1 MIKVTVII
9 DNHVPLGAKRPLR
22 AEHGQAMLIET
33 AAGRILFDTGQSDL
47 IIHNLS
53 LLGFRPADLNAVI
66 ISHGHYDHT
75 GGLSALLTHARKRL
89 PVYIHPDAFT
99 PRFATNG
106 TRRFIGIPF
115 SQELL
120 IQLGA
125 DFHTIEEP
133 LQLDENLWI
142 SGPVSRETPFEQP
155 PESFVMTGEDGLD
168 CRDCVADDMSL
179 YATTA
184 QGLTVISGCA
194 HAGIINT
201 IRQGFKVSGASRLHG
216 IIGGTHLGA
225 ASAAQQEETLRE
237 LQLLKPDF
245 IAANHCTGFLM
256 LHRLAEI
263 FGENFNPA
271 FVGTQFEL

>member
-1 MIKVTVII
+1 MIKATVII
-9 DNHVPLGAKRPLR
+9 DNQVPLGAKRPLR
-22 AEHGQAMLIET
+22 AEHGQAMLLET
-33 AAGRILFDTGQSDL
+33 ASGRILFDTGQSDL

-53 LLGFRPADLNAVI
+53 LLGFRPADLDAVV
-66 ISHGHYDHT
+66 ISHGHYDHA

-89 PVYIHPDAFT
+89 PVYINPGAFT
-99 PRFATNG
+99 PRFALNG

-125 DFHTIEEP
+125 DFHTIETP
-133 LQLDENLWI
+133 LQLDENLWL
-142 SGPVSRETPFEQP
+142 SGPVSRQTAFEQP
-155 PESFVMTGEDGLD
+155 PENFIMTGEDGLD
-168 CRDCVADDMSL
+168 CRDCVTDDMSL
-179 YATTA
+179 YAATT
-184 QGLTVISGCA
+184 QGLTVLSGCA

-201 IRQGFKVSGASRLHG
+201 IRHGFAVTGANSLHG

-225 ASAAQQEETLRE
+225 APAAQQEETLRE

-263 FGENFNPA
+263 FGERFSPA
-271 FVGTQFEL
+271 FVGAQFTI